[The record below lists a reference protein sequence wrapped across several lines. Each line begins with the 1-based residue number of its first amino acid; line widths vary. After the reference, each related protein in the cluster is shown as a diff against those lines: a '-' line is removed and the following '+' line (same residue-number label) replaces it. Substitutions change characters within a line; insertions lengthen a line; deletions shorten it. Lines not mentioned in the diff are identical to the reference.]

1 MQSITLLDQ
10 VLYLLPEKAIWWP
23 QQSCLILSDT
33 HFGKS
38 GHFRKMGFAIPQTVF
53 SEDMQR
59 FVSLVSIYKAST
71 VIIVGDMF
79 HSQYN
84 KEAALFLRW
93 RNDFAGVNFHL
104 IKGNHDIM
112 PKGWY
117 NDANIE
123 VHHEEIFHL
132 HPFSF
137 IHDMND
143 IAVEDRCGK
152 YFISGHLHP
161 AISVKGKARQ
171 KLTLPCFYFGSQY
184 AVLPA
189 FGKFTGYIALQ
200 TKLQDQVFAIA
211 QQTVFKI

>member
-10 VLYLLPEKAIWWP
+10 ILYLLPEKAIWWP

-38 GHFRKMGFAIPQTVF
+38 GHFRKMGIAIPQTVF

-59 FVSLVSIYKAST
+59 FVTLVAKYKVTT

-84 KEAALFLRW
+84 KEADLFLRW
-93 RNDFAGVNFHL
+93 RNDFASVHIHL

-112 PKGWY
+112 PARWY
-117 NDANIE
+117 ADANIE
-123 VHHEEIFHL
+123 VHHEQIFHL
-132 HPFSF
+132 PPFSF

-143 IAVEDRCGK
+143 VSMEQQNGK

-171 KLTLPCFYFGSQY
+171 KLILPCFYFSINY

-189 FGKFTGYIALQ
+189 FGKFTGFVALP

>member
-1 MQSITLLDQ
+1 MQSITLLNQ
-10 VLYLLPEKAIWWP
+10 ILYLLPEKAIWWP

-38 GHFRKMGFAIPQTVF
+38 GHFRKMGIAIPQTVF
-53 SEDMQR
+53 SEDMQQ
-59 FVSLVSIYKAST
+59 FVSLVAKYKAAT
-71 VIIVGDMF
+71 VIVVGDLF
-79 HSQYN
+79 HSYYN
-84 KEAALFLRW
+84 KEADLFLRW
-93 RNDFAGVNFHL
+93 RNDFAAVNIHL

-112 PKGWY
+112 PARWY
-117 NDANIE
+117 ADANIE
-123 VHHEEIFHL
+123 VHHDQIFDL

-143 IAVEDRCGK
+143 VSAAQQSGK

-171 KLTLPCFYFGSQY
+171 KLLLPCFYFSHHY

-189 FGKFTGYIALQ
+189 FGKFTGYVALQ
-200 TKLQDQVFAIA
+200 TKLNDQVFAIA
-211 QQTVFKI
+211 QQTVVKI